1 VVNKKK
7 WQIFLKS
14 WLIAAASQLGFEF
27 GFPPFNPT
35 LDILLSAFPKLLL
48 LIPWRHCL
56 CSLRHWNFLPKG
68 S

>member
-1 VVNKKK
+1 LPLLANLDLNLV
-7 WQIFLKS
+7 
-14 WLIAAASQLGFEF
+14 
-27 GFPPFNPT
+27 FPPFKPT